1 MSETRTRNVLSI
13 KQKFEI
19 ANHLKALEEGDYE
32 LPDLIK
38 KIKFALGYEIKSQ
51 SVLKK
56 ILSDFDVDNISITR
70 SEAPGGNPM
79 IASLN
84 SAHNRIDALEKR
96 LRHLESV
103 LE

>member
-1 MSETRTRNVLSI
+1 MSEARTRNVLSI

-38 KIKFALGYEIKSQ
+38 KIKFALGYDVSSQ
-51 SVLKK
+51 VLKR
-56 ILSDFDVDNISITR
+56 ILNDFDVDNINVTR
-70 SEAPGGNPM
+70 SEDHTNPM
-79 IASLN
+79 ISSLN

-96 LRHLESV
+96 IRHLESV